1 MGIPDSISSAN
12 NNGLDSDKQNYRP
25 PTSWSTGK
33 GRPNTNLDNEPLTG
47 AASHRPGPTIQSTP
61 EDNLFTHTTPR
72 SVENTPTSS
81 SRVTPPSQ
89 DFLPPFPPTTEANSE
104 DIAIDARMKNDD
116 PVINFINRFDPNS
129 PDSIKTSMSKS
140 EILSIN
146 QQLPLG
152 QSSAED
158 ERTPRK
164 QKNVGNDFNRL
175 QNNGKGDVKNSR
187 FDTVNLKPAPTEAT
201 IADSNSRF
209 NQVPTPGNELLP
221 PKNEFSKQPLAATT
235 EGPAVY
241 YEWKWA
247 GPAQDLEPPKASNQ
261 TSPPSGQE
269 KRNVS
274 GLSPFSKV
282 TRPPPVEIDAIPP
295 TKNSEYNISSYFVP
309 DYIFPLDKPHPGYD
323 DENAETSFQVK
334 VARPGRASYGENPA
348 CPQCHPAYLNPGTC
362 EPCIVKR

>member
-1 MGIPDSISSAN
+1 M
-12 NNGLDSDKQNYRP
+12 P
-25 PTSWSTGK
+25 P
-33 GRPNTNLDNEPLTG
+33 
-47 AASHRPGPTIQSTP
+47 
-61 EDNLFTHTTPR
+61 
-72 SVENTPTSS
+72 
-81 SRVTPPSQ
+81 
-89 DFLPPFPPTTEANSE
+89 
-104 DIAIDARMKNDD
+104 
-116 PVINFINRFDPNS
+116 
-129 PDSIKTSMSKS
+129 
-140 EILSIN
+140 
-146 QQLPLG
+146 G

-164 QKNVGNDFNRL
+164 HKNVGNDFNRL
-175 QNNGKGDVKNSR
+175 QTNVKGLPKNSR
-187 FDTVNLKPAPTEAT
+187 FDTINLKPAPTDAA
-201 IADSNSRF
+201 IVDSSSRF
-209 NQVPTPGNELLP
+209 NQVPTPENELLP

-261 TSPPSGQE
+261 TSPPTGQE

-295 TKNSEYNISSYFVP
+295 TRNTEYNISSYFVP
-309 DYIFPLDKPHPGYD
+309 DYIFPLDKAHPGYD
-323 DENAETSFQVK
+323 DENAETSFHVK

-348 CPQCHPAYLNPGTC
+348 CPQCHPAYLTPGTC

>member
-1 MGIPDSISSAN
+1 M
-12 NNGLDSDKQNYRP
+12 
-25 PTSWSTGK
+25 
-33 GRPNTNLDNEPLTG
+33 
-47 AASHRPGPTIQSTP
+47 
-61 EDNLFTHTTPR
+61 
-72 SVENTPTSS
+72 
-81 SRVTPPSQ
+81 PPSQ
-89 DFLPPFPPTTEANSE
+89 EFLPPFPPTTEANSE
-104 DIAIDARMKNDD
+104 DVAIDARIKNDD

-129 PDSIKTSMSKS
+129 PDSIKTAMTTS

-146 QQLPLG
+146 QQLPPG

-164 QKNVGNDFNRL
+164 QKNAGNDFNRL
-175 QNNGKGDVKNSR
+175 QDNGKGFVKNSR

-201 IADSNSRF
+201 NVDSNSRF
-209 NQVPTPGNELLP
+209 NQVPTPVNELLP
-221 PKNEFSKQPLAATT
+221 PKKEFSKQPLAATT

-269 KRNVS
+269 KRNIS

-295 TKNSEYNISSYFVP
+295 TKNTEYNISSYFVP
-309 DYIFPLDKPHPGYD
+309 DYIFPLDKAHPGYD
-323 DENAETSFQVK
+323 DENAETSFHVK

-348 CPQCHPAYLNPGTC
+348 CPHCHPAYLNPGTC